1 MCNKYAYNI
10 QTLCQ
15 ELHLYAFICQLYI
28 EICLPYVLIYKVYA
42 DICRQKCACCMQ
54 KYVYVHVL
62 YAEYASYRIC
72 IKYVVYMHH
81 ICTNMHTNRS
91 EQ

>member
-54 KYVYVHVL
+54 KYVYVNVL
-62 YAEYASYRIC
+62 QNMHHMEYASKIC
-72 IKYVVYMHH
+72 SVHAP
-81 ICTNMHTNRS
+81 
-91 EQ
+91 

>member
-1 MCNKYAYNI
+1 MRNKYAYNI
-10 QTLCQ
+10 QTVCQ

-54 KYVYVHVL
+54 KYVYVNVL
-62 YAEYASYRIC
+62 QNMHHMEYASKIC
-72 IKYVVYMHH
+72 SVHAP
-81 ICTNMHTNRS
+81 
-91 EQ
+91 